1 MFTFV
6 RLSRCVGML
15 CLVWLSVLASLSAA
29 FAEATEPAV
38 CDAAWHAA
46 ADKRAA
52 EGLEMV
58 QDTAA
63 RQRVRLW
70 RLITLG
76 EDEPQG
82 DPGYSYPRL
91 AILPAAFAD
100 DPEVARIQALIGGDQ
115 LAEAVTAIEALTR
128 IPDPASTDIATERLL
143 VRSELLFAG
152 VLWAGYWDGTEPVFG
167 PALTAQK
174 WMALLDAH
182 FLSLPLAVLE
192 GDGVVN
198 GAYWRAIDDLDWF
211 LRSDASRDRYRGRQ
225 PEDWW
230 LDDAAAMNEL
240 GGVRQAARESDL
252 LDWLQTMEQARGLG
266 GGAWLSYLSDRA
278 EREDYR
284 KTAGHAVDRAEGK
297 SLPWVI
303 AADLWWAPDLP
314 EDEGQL
320 DAVRAIY
327 EAHGDI
333 RQRVEYCRLSVGEQY
348 AQGPLRYHAL
358 RRELLEQQAPR
369 YGWLSWSNRYDVENV
384 AGRGGDP
391 ETLRELARFV
401 IAAGNP
407 AAVPKSGPE
416 LPTTL
421 RALIAPDLDAFAAAD
436 PDPAAI
442 NVLPLRVLAELAAK
456 PALAPPLRAAVAR
469 LAWTRAYLLDDQ
481 AMLERLTPLL
491 IESNPRLQP
500 YLDAYDAAWT
510 DAGRRHAALILLLK
524 VPAMQPVLADPGDL
538 SEVVGAHTT
547 RAEVS
552 TYDSWKDVLTEHDD
566 LNHNDN
572 NWWCQVD
579 PSRLVSKLR
588 DNFYNSP
595 LGIDGGFSGPLQEQL
610 DRYRDQ
616 ILKQHAVVGQIDWE
630 ELGRLA
636 KIPRAP
642 VYLSGEAIAWA
653 EGSWWDRTFDS
664 DRIAEA
670 LALSLRAARW
680 GCNRDGPNGKASN
693 AAYRALHRL
702 FPESAAAKHT
712 PYWYN

>member
-1 MFTFV
+1 MFTFA
-6 RLSRCVGML
+6 RLSRCAGML
-15 CLVWLSVLASLSAA
+15 CLIWLSLLSPLSAA

-58 QDTAA
+58 RDTAA

-82 DPGYSYPRL
+82 DPRYSYPRL

-100 DPEVARIQALIGGDQ
+100 DPEVAGIQALIGGDQ

-167 PALTAQK
+167 PALMAQK

-182 FLSLPLAVLE
+182 FLSLPLAILE
-192 GDGVVN
+192 GDRVIN
-198 GAYWRAIDDLDWF
+198 GAYWRAVDDLNWF
-211 LRSDASRDRYRGRQ
+211 LRSDASRDWYRGRQ

-240 GGVRQAARESDL
+240 GGVRQATRESDL
-252 LDWLQTMEQARGLG
+252 LDWLQTMEQARHLG
-266 GGAWLSYLSDRA
+266 AGAWLSYLSSRA

-284 KTAGHAVDRAEGK
+284 KAARHAVDRALNK

-320 DAVRAIY
+320 DAIRAIY

-333 RQRVEYCRLSVGEQY
+333 EQRVEYCRLSVGEQY
-348 AQGPLRYHAL
+348 AQGPLRYHVL
-358 RRELLEQQAPR
+358 RRELLEQQEPR
-369 YGWLSWSNRYDVENV
+369 YGWLAWSNRYDVENV

-391 ETLRELARFV
+391 VTLRELARFV

-407 AAVPKSGPE
+407 VAVPKSGPE
-416 LPTTL
+416 LPATL
-421 RALIAPDLDAFAAAD
+421 RALIAPNLDAFAAAD

-469 LAWTRAYLLDDQ
+469 LAWTRAYLLDDR

-491 IESNPRLQP
+491 VESNPPLQP

-510 DAGRRHAALILLLK
+510 DAGRRHAALILMLN

-538 SEVVGAHTT
+538 SEVVGAHGT
-547 RAEVS
+547 RTES
-552 TYDSWKDVLTEHDD
+552 SEYDRWSDVLTERDH
-566 LNHNDN
+566 LNPSDN
-572 NWWCQVD
+572 NWWCQLD
-579 PSRLVSKLR
+579 PNRLVSKLR
-588 DNFYNSP
+588 DNFYNWP
-595 LGIDGGFSGPLQEQL
+595 LAIGGDFSGPLQEKL
-610 DRYRDQ
+610 DRYRDRT
-616 ILKQHAVVGQIDWE
+616 LKEHAVVGQIDWE

-636 KIPRAP
+636 KIPSAP
-642 VYLSGEAIAWA
+642 VYLSREAVAWA
-653 EGSWWDRTFDS
+653 EGSWWDRAFNP

-670 LALSLRAARW
+670 LALSVDVTRW
-680 GCNRDGPNGKASN
+680 GCRRDGSNGAVSN
-693 AAYRALHRL
+693 ATWRKLQEM
-702 FPESAAAKHT
+702 FPDSAAAKNT
-712 PYWYN
+712 RYWYN